1 MRIEMRQHYK
11 PEPRR
16 RPLWDILTAL
26 LLGIWFA
33 IFAAAYFEIL
43 WKERIDSF
51 PEDKIITCTVFMIEA
66 TKAGCGGIVK
76 SL

>member
-16 RPLWDILTAL
+16 RPLWDLLTAL

-33 IFAAAYFEIL
+33 IFAAAYFDIL
-43 WKERIDSF
+43 I
-51 PEDKIITCTVFMIEA
+51 
-66 TKAGCGGIVK
+66 
-76 SL
+76 